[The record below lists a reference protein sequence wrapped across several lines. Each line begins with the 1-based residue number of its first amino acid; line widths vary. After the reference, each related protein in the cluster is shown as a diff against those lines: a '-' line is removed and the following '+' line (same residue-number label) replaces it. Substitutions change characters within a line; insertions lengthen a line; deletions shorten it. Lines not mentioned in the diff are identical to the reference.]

1 MNPPETSSSAA
12 GAIYRKVTWRLI
24 PFLFLC
30 YVLAFLDRV
39 NVGFAKL
46 SMLADLGFS
55 DSVYGL
61 GAGIF
66 FLGYFLFEVPSN
78 LLLEKLGARIW
89 IARIMITW
97 GLISAAMM
105 FVRTPGMF
113 YFMRFMLGVAEA
125 GFFPG
130 IILYLTYW
138 YPAWRR
144 GRIIALF
151 MMAVPVAGAV
161 GSPLSGWILHTFQG
175 VHGWAGWQWLFL
187 LEGLPSVL
195 VGISVLFYL
204 RDGISQAEWLSPGE
218 KAVLQSNLDAAP
230 RQEKQRMPFKQML
243 LNPRLLCLSLIYFC
257 ISMGLYGAVSFWLP
271 QLVKNSGY
279 GNPLHIGF
287 LTAVPYLCSI
297 PAMWWLSRSSDRTG
311 ERRWHFACSAFCGG
325 AGLLLSVV
333 YGGQP
338 VGAIAS
344 LSLASAGILAAL
356 PIFWS
361 LTTSSLTGAAA
372 AGIALINSI
381 GGLAGFIGPYLMG
394 WIKDATVGGLDT
406 GMHLIAGF
414 LFAGGLLVL
423 KVIPRVKS
431 GSTDFV

>member
-1 MNPPETSSSAA
+1 MNAPEIRPPDEEAT
-12 GAIYRKVTWRLI
+12 YRKVTLRLI

-30 YVLAFLDRV
+30 YIIAFLDRV

-46 SMLADLGFS
+46 QMLTDLGFS
-55 DSVYGL
+55 DAMYGL

-78 LLLEKLGARIW
+78 LLLEKFGARVW

-105 FVRTPGMF
+105 FVRTPEMF
-113 YFMRFMLGVAEA
+113 YFMRFLLGVAEA

-151 MMAVPVAGAV
+151 MTAVPAAGVV
-161 GSPLSGWILHTFQG
+161 GSPLSGWILGAFDG

-187 LEGLPSVL
+187 LEGLPSVI
-195 VGISVLFYL
+195 VGVGVLFYL
-204 RDGISQAEWLSPGE
+204 RNGIHDAPWLSDQE
-218 KAVLQSNLDAAP
+218 KGLLQARLDAEP
-230 RQEKQRMPFKQML
+230 ERKNRRVPLTRL
-243 LNPRLLCLSLIYFC
+243 LLQPRLLGFSFIYFC
-257 ISMGLYGAVSFWLP
+257 VSMGLYGAVSFWLP
-271 QLVKNSGY
+271 QLVKNSGFQ
-279 GNPLHIGF
+279 NPLHIGL

-297 PAMWWLSRSSDRTG
+297 PAMLLLSRSSDRSG
-311 ERRWHFACSAFCGG
+311 ERRWHFAFSAVLGG
-325 AGLLLSVV
+325 AGLILSVA
-333 YGGQP
+333 YGQQP
-338 VGAIAS
+338 LGAIAS

-356 PIFWS
+356 PVFWS
-361 LTTSSLTGAAA
+361 MTTTSLAGAAA

-381 GGLAGFIGPYLMG
+381 GGLAGFMGPYLMG
-394 WIKDATVGGLDT
+394 WIKEANHGRLDA
-406 GMHLIAGF
+406 GMYLIAGF
-414 LFAGGLLVL
+414 LFLGALLALALV
-423 KVIPRVKS
+423 PRKRP
-431 GSTDFV
+431 G